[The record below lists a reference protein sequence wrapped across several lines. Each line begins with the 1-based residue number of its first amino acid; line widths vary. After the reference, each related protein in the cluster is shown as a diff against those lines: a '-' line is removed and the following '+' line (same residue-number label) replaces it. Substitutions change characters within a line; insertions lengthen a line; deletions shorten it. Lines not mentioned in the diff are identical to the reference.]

1 MRKLTTWPFLVS
13 ALVLAIV
20 IFPFCWV
27 YTFYTGTETAPFRDF
42 LFILFSLY
50 LLGAFS
56 LLLLKAESFL
66 KSFAKIV
73 DSIEESS
80 KHLAH
85 LENMRS
91 LTEGSTKTQSK
102 AFDETSILNAIRDI
116 KSYIHQVT
124 SEIEKVHQSA
134 KRLSDLEEALAI
146 WDRSG
151 SPKNIWLWEQ
161 AQELKSLREEL
172 GKFVGAAP
180 DDGILYKVARYVYR
194 LNPLPIFDNA
204 DSELDPDLVARLGGA
219 VEASRR
225 QLQRDF
231 ETRFGLRPMRIEE
244 GKTPFDPVRHELMRE
259 NYVPT
264 DKPELAKKVARVY
277 RYGFERIGGKEEVFR
292 RACVS
297 IYQLQGNSS
306 RLNKTPDN
314 WGDSEWDNLAA
325 QVARLLQL
333 EGKDRLPGIS
343 VFWGESANPGDFEF
357 SVDGREWVS
366 GERLAELPKTEG
378 LKRVGVRWKGQLKA
392 RPER

>member
-1 MRKLTTWPFLVS
+1 MDMRELALWFF
-13 ALVLAIV
+13 LVLAIV

-27 YTFYTGTETAPFRDF
+27 YNFHTGTETAPFQDF
-42 LFILFSLY
+42 LFVLFFLY

-56 LLLLKAESFL
+56 LLLLKVENFL

-73 DSIEESS
+73 DSIEKGS

-91 LTEGSTKTQSK
+91 LTEESTKTQSK
-102 AFDETSILNAIRDI
+102 AFDETSILNVIRAI
-116 KSYIHQVT
+116 KSDIQQVT
-124 SEIEKVHQSA
+124 SEIKGVQRSA
-134 KRLSDLEEALAI
+134 KRLWDLEEALAV
-146 WDRSG
+146 WNRSG
-151 SPKNIWLWEQ
+151 GPKNIWLWEQ

-172 GKFVGAAP
+172 DKFVGAAP
-180 DDGILYKVARYVYR
+180 NEGILYKVARYVYR

-204 DSELDPDLVARLGGA
+204 DSEFDPDLVARLGGA
-219 VEASRR
+219 VEALRR

-264 DKPELAKKVARVY
+264 DKPEFDKKVARVY
-277 RYGFERIGGKEEVFR
+277 RHGFERIGGKEEVFR

-314 WGDSEWDNLAA
+314 WGDSEWDNLAE
-325 QVARLLQL
+325 QVARVLQL
-333 EGKDRLPGIS
+333 EGKDRLQGIS
-343 VFWGESANPGDFEF
+343 VFFGGSLNLGDFKF

-378 LKRVGVRWKGQLKA
+378 LRMVGVKWNGQLKVMPK
-392 RPER
+392 R